1 MVRFKQ
7 ALAVLLICQF
17 ILGPSD
23 LAWGQGGK
31 GGKGGGRSS
40 GGKAAVGGPG
50 GKGARGAQKG
60 GEAGEGKSAVQAAS
74 VAEDTLPGGQALSK
88 AIVPD
93 EYDLGPGDALTVN
106 IWGEFD
112 ETYSV
117 KVSPDGKISLPTIGN
132 LEINGLTLTQAAK
145 LLESQVH
152 RFYRNVKTGISLAQL
167 RVFQIHVLGDVE
179 GPGAYLATPLK
190 RVSDAVAQAGGVR
203 PSGSQRQ
210 IQLQRDKRIH
220 ATADLYAYM
229 RKGDNAANP
238 YLRDGDVVFVP
249 PMSDMRVTVFVTETT
264 TAAGGATSETSV
276 PYIIELREG
285 ERISDVMSEV
295 GGSTP
300 SWDLEGVFIERVS
313 YSPEGTMRIPVDL
326 RRYFFEKDESQN
338 QVLQKGDQIYIPA
351 VIKKVYVAGSVRVPA
366 SFPYVPGRSA
376 NAYITQAGG
385 PTLVADLDR
394 SFIKRADG
402 TVEPYVGVAE
412 VENGDTIVVLEKLFK
427 TWQDYFA
434 LVGTLSGIIVGLV
447 GFWAVFTNFGR

>member
-17 ILGPSD
+17 ILGPGN

-31 GGKGGGRSS
+31 GGGKSS
-40 GGKAAVGGPG
+40 RGKAAVGGPG
-50 GKGARGAQKG
+50 GKAARGQQG
-60 GEAGEGKSAVQAAS
+60 GGAAEGKSAVQAAS

-93 EYDLGPGDALTVN
+93 KYDLGPGDALTVN

-132 LEINGLTLTQAAK
+132 LEVNGLTLTQTAK

-152 RFYRNVKTGISLAQL
+152 RFYRNVKTGISLTQL
-167 RVFQIHVLGDVE
+167 RVFQIHVLGDVL

-190 RVSDAVAQAGGVR
+190 RVSDAIAQAGGVL

-229 RKGDNAANP
+229 RKGDDAANP
-238 YLRDGDVVFVP
+238 YLRDGDVIFVP
-249 PMSDMRVTVFVTETT
+249 PMSDMRVTVYVTEFVAA
-264 TAAGGATSETSV
+264 AAGGATSETSV
-276 PYIIELREG
+276 PYMIEMREG
-285 ERISDVMSEV
+285 ERISDVMSEI

-300 SWDLEGVFIERVS
+300 SWDMESVFIERAS
-313 YSPEGTMRIPVDL
+313 YSPEGTMRIPVNL
-326 RRYFFEKDESQN
+326 RRYFLEKDESQN

-366 SFPYVPGRSA
+366 AFPYVPGKTA
-376 NAYITQAGG
+376 NTYITQAGG

-394 SFIKRADG
+394 SFIKHADG
-402 TVEPYVGVAE
+402 TVEPYVGVVE
-412 VENGDTIVVLEKLFK
+412 IENGDTIVVLEKLFK